1 VGKQSRQHRL
11 KKEKERQ
18 QRRHDREPGAA
29 SQTQSERAHAQQ
41 TQSPHAD
48 SPQELAAAF
57 IAEAMYALSRGLIAD
72 LDKLAGQLADDGVP
86 GWTRVVDH
94 ELRRYLHLAI
104 GGDWRGGWQ
113 PAELVRQ
120 VGREQG
126 GAQARLATDMVAEQM
141 LEYAAATV
149 DDRWIAQLAV
159 LGAEV
164 WWGSDIYLER
174 WREREGMTRIAAVN
188 SMVTLILKLG
198 MLPVLAT
205 LGPLPGAARRSS
217 RATVTRDVDERMLGK
232 IRALLAKA
240 ESTEFEEEAEAL
252 STRAQE
258 LMARYSIDHALLAV
272 ESGSKDKPLARR
284 IPVDSPYEEPKAHLL
299 NVVAEANRC
308 RAAYTQALGLM
319 TVFGFLADLDAVELL
334 FTSLLVQAN
343 TALVRAGSR
352 SDRNGRSR
360 TRSFRQSF
368 LIAYA
373 IRIGERL
380 SGAAGA
386 AERAV
391 AEELPGRNLLPVLA
405 ARDREVTE
413 AFEATFTHLTRGR
426 RLHANDEEGWQS
438 GRAAADLAALH
449 ASDQLES

>member
-1 VGKQSRQHRL
+1 VGKESRQRRL
-11 KKEKERQ
+11 KKEKERL
-18 QRRHDREPGAA
+18 QRRHEREPGPA
-29 SQTQSERAHAQQ
+29 SQARAQQ
-41 TQSPHAD
+41 AQSQQAA

-57 IAEAMYALSRGLIAD
+57 VAQALYAQSRGLIAD
-72 LDKLAGQLADDGVP
+72 VDKFAGQLADDGVP
-86 GWTRVVDH
+86 GWTSVVDH
-94 ELRRYLHLAI
+94 ELRKLLHLAV
-104 GGDWRGGWQ
+104 GAVWRKGWQ

-120 VGREQG
+120 VGRQMG
-126 GAQARLATDMVAEQM
+126 GSQARLATDMVAEQM

-149 DDRWIAQLAV
+149 DDRWTAQLDM

-174 WREREGMTRIAAVN
+174 WRERDGMTRIAAVIAA
-188 SMVTLILKLG
+188 VALVYELG
-198 MLPVLAT
+198 VLPVLAT

-217 RATVTRDVDERMLGK
+217 PATVNRDVDERMLGK

-258 LMARYSIDHALLAV
+258 LMARYSIDHALLAA

-284 IPVDSPYEEPKAHLL
+284 IPVDNPYESPKAHLL
-299 NVVAEANRC
+299 TVVAEANRC
-308 RAAYTQALGLM
+308 RAVFTPQLGLM
-319 TVFGFLADLDAVELL
+319 TVFGFPADLDAVELL
-334 FTSLLVQAN
+334 FTSLLVQAT

-352 SDRNGRSR
+352 SDRHGRSR

-368 LIAYA
+368 LLAYA

-380 SGAAGA
+380 TEAAGA

-391 AEELPGRNLLPVLA
+391 AEESPGRNLLPVLA

-413 AFEATFTHLTRGR
+413 AVDAMFTNLRRGR
-426 RLHANDEEGWQS
+426 SLRASDEEGWQS

>member
-1 VGKQSRQHRL
+1 VGRESRQRRL

-18 QRRHDREPGAA
+18 QRRHDREPGPAP
-29 SQTQSERAHAQQ
+29 HAQSQ
-41 TQSPHAD
+41 HAQHAQSPQGD

-57 IAEAMYALSRGLIAD
+57 VAEAMYAVSRGLTAD
-72 LDKLAGQLADDGVP
+72 LDKFAGQLADDGVP

-94 ELRRYLHLAI
+94 ELRRYLRLAI
-104 GGDWRGGWQ
+104 GGAWRGGWQ

-120 VGREQG
+120 VGRELG

-149 DDRWIAQLAV
+149 DDRWAAQLAM
-159 LGAEV
+159 LGADV
-164 WWGSDIYLER
+164 WWGTDIYLER
-174 WREREGMTRIAAVN
+174 WREREGMTRITAVT
-188 SMVTLILKLG
+188 SMVTLIMKLG

-205 LGPLPGAARRSS
+205 LGPLPGTARRSS
-217 RATVTRDVDERMLGK
+217 RAAVTRDVDERMLGK

-272 ESGSKDKPLARR
+272 EAGSKDKPLARR

-308 RAAYTQALGLM
+308 RAAYTQQLGLM

-352 SDRNGRSR
+352 SDRHGRSR

-380 SGAAGA
+380 TEASGA
-386 AERAV
+386 AERSV
-391 AEELPGRNLLPVLA
+391 AEESPGRNLLPVLA

-413 AFEATFTHLTRGR
+413 AFEATFTQLTRGR
-426 RLHANDEEGWQS
+426 RLHANDDEGWHS